1 MPFWFPG
8 LDVNDIMMMDLMG
21 WPYARF
27 ECLLL
32 YCVIPMYEPSGAMD
46 RTRCIPHNS
55 SVFTL
60 GEATPALDG
69 ANTWRQRHQIK

>member
-1 MPFWFPG
+1 MPV
-8 LDVNDIMMMDLMG
+8 LNVS
-21 WPYARF
+21 
-27 ECLLL
+27 C
-32 YCVIPMYEPSGAMD
+32 YCVITMYEPSGAMD

-60 GEATPALDG
+60 GEAAPALDG